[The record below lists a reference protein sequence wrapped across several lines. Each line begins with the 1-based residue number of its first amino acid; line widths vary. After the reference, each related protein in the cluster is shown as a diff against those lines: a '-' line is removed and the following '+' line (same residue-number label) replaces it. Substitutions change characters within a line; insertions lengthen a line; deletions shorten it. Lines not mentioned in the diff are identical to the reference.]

1 MIAEVAHRR
10 SRWSGEARIAKRRLF
25 RAALARQFAMTIL
38 AAATFALLC
47 GVCTEA
53 SADCRDEVVAAF
65 ERLRNSGRPYRKEV
79 TWVISDQ
86 QTSHA
91 TLEFLPPDR
100 MREITTNG
108 VPGYGAFQTIR
119 VGQRA
124 WTKMGIWPW
133 SWREW
138 DPGSMQTA
146 LEKGKDFSAL
156 SDHPIPA
163 DAVFACLGRVEYRG
177 TAYLGY
183 RTRFDRVIL
192 TVTLPD
198 AASSEAQ
205 QQELLRKLQDMPR
218 EWRTVFVDPERMLP
232 VYDLVAEENQLD
244 SPRRQV
250 QYNYP
255 DRIRIEPPIWCSMG
269 LCPVGW

>member
-1 MIAEVAHRR
+1 MMSEAAQRR
-10 SRWSGEARIAKRRLF
+10 SRRGGETRIARRCRL
-25 RAALARQFAMTIL
+25 RAARARQFAMTIL
-38 AAATFALLC
+38 AVATFALLC

-53 SADCRDEVVAAF
+53 SAECRDEVAAAF
-65 ERLRNSGRPYRKEV
+65 ARLRNSGRPYRKEV

-86 QTSHA
+86 QTAHA
-91 TLEFLPPDR
+91 TVEFLPPDR
-100 MREITTNG
+100 MREITSNG
-108 VPGYGAFQTIR
+108 VPGYGAFETIR

-124 WTKMGIWPW
+124 WTKMGLWPW

-138 DPGSMQTA
+138 DPASMPTA
-146 LEKGKDFSAL
+146 SEER
-156 SDHPIPA
+156 DHPIPA
-163 DAVFACLGRVEYRG
+163 DAVFECLGRVAYRG

-183 RTRFDRVIL
+183 QTRFDRVIL
-192 TVTLPD
+192 TVTLPNG
-198 AASSEAQ
+198 ASSEAQ

-232 VYDLVAEENQLD
+232 VYDLVAQENQLD

-250 QYNYP
+250 QYSYP
-255 DRIRIEPPIWCSMG
+255 NRIRIALPIWCSMG